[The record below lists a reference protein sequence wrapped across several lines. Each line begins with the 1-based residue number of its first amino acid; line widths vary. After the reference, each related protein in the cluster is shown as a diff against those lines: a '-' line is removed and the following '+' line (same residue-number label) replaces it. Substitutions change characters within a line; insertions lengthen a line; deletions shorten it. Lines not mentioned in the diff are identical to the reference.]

1 MNFQLPENAIKFSEG
16 APKLTV
22 KSLGRR
28 NRVRYCYLCN
38 RESFRHCEEMNDDRA
53 IFIIEFF
60 FWGGGGEGG
69 VGFRRQSFSPLFF
82 LYPRFVTRI
91 NGHVYVKD

>member
-1 MNFQLPENAIKFSEG
+1 M
-16 APKLTV
+16 
-22 KSLGRR
+22 
-28 NRVRYCYLCN
+28 
-38 RESFRHCEEMNDDRA
+38 
-53 IFIIEFF
+53 IERFLLLNFF
-60 FWGGGGEGG
+60 FGGGGGEGG